1 MENTEDNCV
10 AMKEYEALVTLKYKE
25 PVQGEYKDNTMSIL
39 AALKTGFSDSG
50 SSSGS
55 DSEQGGI
62 QSVDLG
68 EEEVIASDEE
78 DRDDSSS

>member
-1 MENTEDNCV
+1 MYCQLS
-10 AMKEYEALVTLKYKE
+10 AKYQWSTT
-25 PVQGEYKDNTMSIL
+25 VQGEYEDDTTSIL

>member
-1 MENTEDNCV
+1 M
-10 AMKEYEALVTLKYKE
+10 VTLYKE
-25 PVQGEYKDNTMSIL
+25 PIQGEYKDNTTFII

-62 QSVDLG
+62 QTVDLS
-68 EEEVIASDEE
+68 EEEVIASDIE
-78 DRDDSSS
+78 DQR

>member
-1 MENTEDNCV
+1 MYCQLSAKCQWSAT
-10 AMKEYEALVTLKYKE
+10 
-25 PVQGEYKDNTMSIL
+25 VQGEYEDDTTTIL
-39 AALKTGFSDSG
+39 SALKTGFSDSG

-68 EEEVIASDEE
+68 EEEVIALDKE

>member
-1 MENTEDNCV
+1 MYCQLS
-10 AMKEYEALVTLKYKE
+10 AKYQWYTTI
-25 PVQGEYKDNTMSIL
+25 QGEYEDDTMSIL
-39 AALKTGFSDSG
+39 AALKTGFSDIG

-62 QSVDLG
+62 QSVDSN
-68 EEEVIASDEE
+68 EEVVIASDEE

>member
-1 MENTEDNCV
+1 MPGCIIDPILGHLPR
-10 AMKEYEALVTLKYKE
+10 EYE
-25 PVQGEYKDNTMSIL
+25 DNTMSIL
-39 AALKTGFSDSG
+39 AALKTGFSDSA

-55 DSEQGGI
+55 DSEQGDI